1 MLSTMSEN
9 RIYMRDVGI
18 INGIGANGNR
28 YTVFEA
34 DARRMN
40 GRAYLA
46 IRAVDLREISIIYF
60 TRG

>member
-1 MLSTMSEN
+1 
-9 RIYMRDVGI
+9 MRDVGI